1 MHRQVF
7 FGILLGLGLSL
18 GAATAAWAE
27 GSPPLITDD
36 PGTPGNG
43 CWEINL
49 GYSTER
55 RPDEQISE
63 APVVDLNY
71 GVGESLQLTYEA
83 PYLVQ
88 RADSGANVSGLG
100 NSTFSVKWRFL
111 DGGEHG
117 LALSIFPKIEFNTPG
132 SSSADRGLV
141 DSGSTFVMPVQ
152 LQKDV
157 GPVTLNLQVGREFR
171 SDGDTWLY
179 GAVVTRQ
186 LSAKVAVA
194 AELAGTA
201 AARLDRSALTLD
213 FGLVVDVSERSS
225 FLLSIGR
232 ELHNHDEPRATL
244 VGYVGWQLRL

>member
-1 MHRQVF
+1 MHRPLVSR
-7 FGILLGLGLSL
+7 IILGLGFAL
-18 GAATAAWAE
+18 GAATAASAE

-43 CWEINL
+43 HWEINV
-49 GYSTER
+49 GVSTER
-55 RPDEQISE
+55 RPGERISE
-63 APVVDLNY
+63 APVVDLNF
-71 GVGESLQLTYEA
+71 GVGERLQLTYEV

-88 RADSGANVSGLG
+88 RAEGGANVSGLG
-100 NSTFSVKWRFL
+100 NSTCSVKWRFL

-117 LALSIFPKIEFNTPG
+117 FAMSVFPKIEFNNPG

-141 DSGSTFVMPVQ
+141 DSGSTFILPVQ

-171 SDGDTWLY
+171 PDGDSWIY
-179 GAVVTRQ
+179 GAAVTRQ
-186 LSAKVAVA
+186 LNAKVAVA

-213 FGLVVDVSERSS
+213 FGLVVDVNERNS
-225 FLLSIGR
+225 FMLSIGR
-232 ELHNHDEPRATL
+232 ELHNHDEPRANL
-244 VGYVGWQLRL
+244 VGYVGWQLRR

>member
-1 MHRQVF
+1 MRRQSF
-7 FGILLGLGLSL
+7 SRIILGLGLSL
-18 GAATAAWAE
+18 GAATVAAAE

-43 CWEINL
+43 HWEINV
-49 GYSTER
+49 GVSTER
-55 RPDEQISE
+55 RPGERISE
-63 APVVDLNY
+63 APVVDLNF
-71 GVGESLQLTYEA
+71 GVGERLQLTYEV

-88 RADSGANVSGLG
+88 RADGGANVSGFG

-111 DGGEHG
+111 DDGEHG
-117 LALSIFPKIEFNTPG
+117 FAMSVFPKIEFNNPG

-141 DSGSTFVMPVQ
+141 DSGSTFILPVQ

-157 GPVTLNLQVGREFR
+157 GPVTLNLQVGREFHP
-171 SDGDTWLY
+171 DGDTWIY
-179 GAVVTRQ
+179 GATVTRQ
-186 LSAKVAVA
+186 LNAKVAVA

-201 AARLDRSALTLD
+201 AARLDRSTLTLD
-213 FGLVVDVSERSS
+213 FGLVVDVNERSS
-225 FLLSIGR
+225 FMLSIGR